1 MTGTSELRYHPP
13 ARLTVRELLSATG
26 GRLVA
31 GPEDL
36 DIESAWTLCTDTRE
50 LLDGAVF
57 VALRGEIH
65 DGHRF
70 VGQALGAALTG
81 ALVAEDALADLDL
94 GAARGPVIAVPDT
107 LVAFGDASRAVLLRI
122 GPRTA
127 AVTGSVGKTTTRAML
142 ANILR
147 QSGRGLESQGN
158 FNNRI
163 GVPLTLL
170 RLDPHDDWAVL
181 EMGMSEPGEIRE
193 LARIV
198 EPRVRVITEVVAAH
212 LEFFTGVEQIADA
225 KGELFEA
232 ALPGTTLIYPADNP
246 LSARFPKPE
255 GTRRLRFSMDPH
267 SGAPV
272 RALSVDDRG
281 LDGVDATLLL
291 PAGTI
296 DVTIPLPGRHQVHN
310 ALAAAA
316 AASAMGAS
324 LDDIAAGLAS
334 LEVPGRRM
342 KVRSVA
348 GVTVLDD
355 AYNAN
360 PASVEAG
367 LRTLAATPVVQDGR
381 RIAAIGDMLEL
392 GPTAPDLHADVGRLA
407 AHLGIDMLVGTGP
420 LMRHAVEAV
429 AEMADPEGHA
439 RAVAA
444 ADAADAGRF
453 LRGWARAGDL
463 LLLKGSRG
471 MRMEGV
477 LDVLA
482 DEEGPG

>member
-36 DIESAWTLCTDTRE
+36 DVESAWTLCTDTRE

-70 VGQALGAALTG
+70 VGQALSAALTG
-81 ALVAEDALADLDL
+81 ALVAEDALDGLDL
-94 GAARGPVIAVPDT
+94 TAARGPVIAVPDT
-107 LVAFGDASRAVLLRI
+107 LVAFGNASRAVLLRI

-193 LARIV
+193 LARIA

-246 LSARFPKPE
+246 LSARFPKPA
-255 GTRRLRFSMDPH
+255 GTRRLPFSMDPRG
-267 SGAPV
+267 GAPV
-272 RALSVDDRG
+272 RALSIDDRG
-281 LDGVDATLLL
+281 LVGVDATLLL

-296 DVTIPLPGRHQVHN
+296 DVCIPLPGRHQVHN

-324 LDDIAAGLAS
+324 LDDIAAGLSS

-342 KVRSVA
+342 KVRSLA
-348 GVTVLDD
+348 GITVLDD

-392 GPTAPDLHADVGRLA
+392 GPTGPDLHADVGRLA

-429 AEMADPEGHA
+429 SEMADPEGHA

-444 ADAADAGRF
+444 EDAADAGRF